1 MAALLLKPHQYQT
14 TRPALK
20 IHNPVISNQDTVDL
34 DNSQTLFTDVHNPS
48 MQPHHHI
55 DTYTLSFN
63 QAWSHLQHFVVAYI
77 SFCIGSILP
86 VSKLKSR
93 HMKTKET
100 APTIMQSRNSS
111 EVIGSEGVE
120 SIYYVIRCGWF
131 EKQIDE
137 AKSMLRVLFLV

>member
-1 MAALLLKPHQYQT
+1 MRTIY
-14 TRPALK
+14 
-20 IHNPVISNQDTVDL
+20 DTLVAHL
-34 DNSQTLFTDVHNPS
+34 PSRVPFTDVHHPS

-63 QAWSHLQHFVVAYI
+63 QAWSHFQHFVVAYI

-111 EVIGSEGVE
+111 ERIGSEGVE

-137 AKSMLRVLFLV
+137 AKSKLRVLFLV